1 MAVHPVIER
10 RGTAGCIS
18 ASKAPKNEKWMES
31 MSDKD
36 LVVCNGT
43 VMTMDPAATVWD
55 RGHVVV
61 RDGCIAAVA
70 EGDPPDGCGERL
82 DAEGGL
88 ILPGLVNTHTHAAM
102 TLFRGLADD
111 LPLME
116 WLNHYIFPVEG
127 RMDGDFVHLGTR
139 LACAEMIRGGITCF
153 CDMYLFAHQVAR
165 AAKDCG
171 VRAVV
176 GEVLYDFPSPNYGPI
191 EAGFAYTRELIE
203 TWRGDPLVSVA
214 VQPHAPYTCRP
225 ELLQEADRIARRYG
239 VPLAMHLAETETET
253 RQILE
258 RYGVRPVAHLD
269 RLGLLHANLVADHAV
284 WVTPEEIALMVE
296 RGVRVA
302 HCAESNMKL
311 ASGIC
316 PLTKLTAKGITIGLG
331 TDGAASNNDMDMFG
345 EMDKA
350 AKVDKAA
357 RLDPTTMNA
366 KTVVKMATIEGAK
379 VLGLEKQIGSIEP
392 GKYADL
398 IILDL
403 KKPHL
408 TPLYNPYS
416 HLVYCA
422 SGADVSVVVI
432 NGQVVI
438 KNRCL
443 LTINIDDVM
452 AKITELAEAIKK
464 NKI

>member
-1 MAVHPVIER
+1 
-10 RGTAGCIS
+10 
-18 ASKAPKNEKWMES
+18 
-31 MSDKD
+31 
-36 LVVCNGT
+36 
-43 VMTMDPAATVWD
+43 
-55 RGHVVV
+55 
-61 RDGCIAAVA
+61 
-70 EGDPPDGCGERL
+70 
-82 DAEGGL
+82 
-88 ILPGLVNTHTHAAM
+88 
-102 TLFRGLADD
+102 
-111 LPLME
+111 
-116 WLNHYIFPVEG
+116 
-127 RMDGDFVHLGTR
+127 MDGDFVHLGTR

-311 ASGIC
+311 ASGVA
-316 PLTKLTAKGITIGLG
+316 PLPDLLAAGVTVGLG
-331 TDGAASNNDMDMFG
+331 TDGCASNNDLDLFG
-345 EMDKA
+345 EMDTV
-350 AKVDKAA
+350 AKLHKVQ
-357 RLDPTTMNA
+357 RLDPTVVDA
-366 KTVVKMATIEGAK
+366 ATVLRLATIEGAR
-379 VLGLEKQIGSIEP
+379 VLGLADRIGSLEP
-392 GKYADL
+392 GKRADL
-398 IILDL
+398 IVVDTRQ
-403 KKPHL
+403 PHL
-408 TPLYNPYS
+408 TPLYNPVS
-416 HLVYCA
+416 HLVYA
-422 SGADVSVVVI
+422 ARGADVRHTVI
-432 NGQVVI
+432 DGRLVM
-438 KNRCL
+438 RDRRL
-443 LTINIDDVM
+443 LTIDLETLLD
-452 AKITELAEAIKK
+452 EARARAALVASWVA
-464 NKI
+464 

>member
-1 MAVHPVIER
+1 
-10 RGTAGCIS
+10 
-18 ASKAPKNEKWMES
+18 MES

-311 ASGIC
+311 ASGVA
-316 PLTKLTAKGITIGLG
+316 PLPDLLAAGVTVGLG
-331 TDGAASNNDMDMFG
+331 TDGCASNNDLDLFG
-345 EMDKA
+345 EMDTV
-350 AKVDKAA
+350 AKLHKVQ
-357 RLDPTTMNA
+357 RLDPTVVDA
-366 KTVVKMATIEGAK
+366 ATVLRLATIEGAR
-379 VLGLEKQIGSIEP
+379 VLGLADRIGSLEP
-392 GKYADL
+392 GKRADL
-398 IILDL
+398 IVVDTRQ
-403 KKPHL
+403 PHL
-408 TPLYNPYS
+408 TPLYNPVS
-416 HLVYCA
+416 HLVYA
-422 SGADVSVVVI
+422 ARGADVRHTVI
-432 NGQVVI
+432 DGRLVM
-438 KNRCL
+438 RDRRL
-443 LTINIDDVM
+443 LTIDLETLLD
-452 AKITELAEAIKK
+452 EARARAALVASWVA
-464 NKI
+464 